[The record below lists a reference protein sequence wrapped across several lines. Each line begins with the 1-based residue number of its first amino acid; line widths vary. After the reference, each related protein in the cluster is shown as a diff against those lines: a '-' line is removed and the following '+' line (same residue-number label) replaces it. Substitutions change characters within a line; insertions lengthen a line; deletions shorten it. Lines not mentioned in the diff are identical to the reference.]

1 MRTVLMLVNELNVTN
16 TEKLR
21 YKKRMEKHKST
32 LIQLKT
38 RYSYTTVVYRLRF
51 LTKAT
56 VIVGN
61 LFSSTARI
69 NI

>member
-1 MRTVLMLVNELNVTN
+1 MRTVLMLVNELNITN

-38 RYSYTTVVYRLRF
+38 RYSYPTC
-51 LTKAT
+51 
-56 VIVGN
+56 IH
-61 LFSSTARI
+61 
-69 NI
+69 

>member
-32 LIQLKT
+32 LVQLKT
-38 RYSYTTVVYRLRF
+38 RYTYTTII
-51 LTKAT
+51 K
-56 VIVGN
+56 
-61 LFSSTARI
+61 
-69 NI
+69 